1 MASGAGSLGPAAIT
15 KLTRELMALQS
26 KPLEGIKICMNEENV
41 ADVQAEIQG
50 PTATPYE
57 GGVFRMK
64 LILGN
69 DFPATAPK
77 GASRLKSRCVA
88 SRCWRIGLARRE
100 SPGCLV
106 HSDLSQTRDKG
117 GQRVPECCHSSPY
130 SIFSLL
136 APVRSVGRCS
146 RDTRP
151 RPRPLKRVC
160 TRTEMCTIT
169 QATSSRR
176 FSTRTSQ

>member
-1 MASGAGSLGPAAIT
+1 MASGAGSSLGPAAIT

-26 KPLEGIKICMNEENV
+26 KPLEGIKIYMNEENV

-88 SRCWRIGLARRE
+88 SRCWRIGAGAPRE
-100 SPGCLV
+100 PGLSCLV
-106 HSDLSQTRDKG
+106 HGDLPLTRDKG
-117 GQRVPECCHSSPY
+117 GQRVPE
-130 SIFSLL
+130 
-136 APVRSVGRCS
+136 
-146 RDTRP
+146 
-151 RPRPLKRVC
+151 
-160 TRTEMCTIT
+160 
-169 QATSSRR
+169 
-176 FSTRTSQ
+176 